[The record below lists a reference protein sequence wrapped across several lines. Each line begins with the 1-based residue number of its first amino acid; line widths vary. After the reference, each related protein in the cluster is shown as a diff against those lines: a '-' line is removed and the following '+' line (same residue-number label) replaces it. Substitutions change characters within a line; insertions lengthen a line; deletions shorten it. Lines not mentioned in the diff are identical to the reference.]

1 MRQMRKGEV
10 MSDCRDRHEWLE
22 DETGVF
28 CSQCSIQQRGGN
40 DE

>member
-1 MRQMRKGEV
+1 M
-10 MSDCRDRHEWLE
+10 DCYDRHEWLE

-40 DE
+40 TDE